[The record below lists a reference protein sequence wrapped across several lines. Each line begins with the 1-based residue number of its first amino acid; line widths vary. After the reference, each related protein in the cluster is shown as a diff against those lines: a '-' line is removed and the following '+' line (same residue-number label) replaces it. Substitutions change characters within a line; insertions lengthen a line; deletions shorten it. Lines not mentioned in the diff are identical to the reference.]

1 MLWSALGNTQTSQEN
16 LQLENREENSQTCK
30 TIFFY
35 KLVTNVVIHATMLR
49 DKLKENVA
57 RITEPLFKCD
67 AVKGNITFNKVN
79 FWPKIPIMYKQ
90 QLVSLEIERWWG

>member
-1 MLWSALGNTQTSQEN
+1 MLLGIRRPPKRI
-16 LQLENREENSQTCK
+16 LQLENREYNSHTCN
-30 TIFFY
+30 TIFCY

-90 QLVSLEIERWWG
+90 QLVSLKIERWWG